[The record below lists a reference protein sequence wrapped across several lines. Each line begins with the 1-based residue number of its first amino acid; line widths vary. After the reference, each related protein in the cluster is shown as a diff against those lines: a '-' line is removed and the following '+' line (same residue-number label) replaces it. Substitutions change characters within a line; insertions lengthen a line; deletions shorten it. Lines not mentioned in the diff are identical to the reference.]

1 MKKILLVIGW
11 LLLLGGTNTA
21 FAYEVQFIED
31 TPVKEDFVLGPGKTD
46 LVLDP
51 GDKTTK
57 QLTVT
62 NRLGKDTKFKIE
74 IEDFAGSYDTDQ
86 TVKLF
91 GDAEGPYSMKDYIH
105 PEIYEFSLKHGERI
119 ILPIEIEIPKDSESG
134 GLYASVLVSTVP
146 SEEEVEKNK
155 GQTKLISRLGTLFFV
170 RVSGDVYESGFLQDF
185 KVSDVSKRFYEKG
198 PIPFEIMF
206 KNEGNIHV
214 MPSGKIEITN
224 LLGKKVAEL
233 EVDSYFSM
241 PNSVRKR
248 VISWDRENLF
258 GFYTARLTL
267 DKNYQVKPNESE
279 EKSVSFWVIPWKAI
293 LVVIVGL
300 CAFTFIIKK
309 ILGSFKFEIKKK

>member
-1 MKKILLVIGW
+1 MKKTLLVIGW
-11 LLLLGGTNTA
+11 LLFLFGASSA
-21 FAYEVQFIED
+21 FAYEVQLIED

-91 GDAEGPYSMKDYIH
+91 GAVEGPYSMKDYLH

-119 ILPIEIEIPKDSESG
+119 ILPIEIEIPEDSESG

-146 SEEEVEKNK
+146 SEAEAEKNK

-185 KVSDVSKRFYEKG
+185 KVSDSSKTFYEKG

-206 KNEGNIHV
+206 KNEGNIHI
-214 MPSGKIEITN
+214 MPSGKIEIN
-224 LLGKKVAEL
+224 NFLGKKVAEL

-241 PNSVRKR
+241 PDSVRKR
-248 VISWDRENLF
+248 VVNWERENLF
-258 GFYTARLTL
+258 GFYTAHLTL
-267 DKNYQVKPNESE
+267 DKNYQIEQNESE
-279 EKSVSFWVIPWKAI
+279 ERSVSFWVIPWKII
-293 LVVIVGL
+293 LLAVFALYVLI
-300 CAFTFIIKK
+300 FILRK

>member
-11 LLLLGGTNTA
+11 LLFLGGASSA

-91 GDAEGPYSMKDYIH
+91 GDVEGPYSMKDYLH

-119 ILPIEIEIPKDSESG
+119 ILPIEIEIPEDSESG

-146 SEEEVEKNK
+146 SEAETEKNK

-185 KVSDVSKRFYEKG
+185 KISDSSKTFYEKG

-206 KNEGNIHV
+206 KNEGNIHI
-214 MPSGKIEITN
+214 MPSGKIEVTN
-224 LLGKKVAEL
+224 FLGKKVAEL

-241 PNSVRKR
+241 PDSVRKR
-248 VISWDRENLF
+248 VINWERENLF
-258 GFYTARLTL
+258 GFYTAHLTL
-267 DKNYQVKPNESE
+267 DKNYQIEQNESE
-279 EKSVSFWVIPWKAI
+279 ERSVSFWVIPWKII
-293 LVVIVGL
+293 LVAVFALYIL
-300 CAFTFIIKK
+300 IFILKK